1 MNLMTA
7 CPRYD
12 KCSAPICPLDP
23 DWRVRT
29 HLPEDRVCRWLTEL
43 AKSGGETLLRQR
55 LARTMVDQIVQ
66 IAPLIRSLA
75 PANVKRAIDR
85 ASKTGS
91 RLEHHRKLACNL
103 RCGSSGCS
111 SGVATIPE
119 PIPA

>member
-1 MNLMTA
+1 MNPMTA

-23 DWRVRT
+23 DWRLRT

-43 AKSGGETLLRQR
+43 AKPGGETRLRER

-66 IAPLIRSLA
+66 IAPLIRNLA

-91 RLEHHRKLACNL
+91 TLEHHRKLARNL
-103 RCGSSGCS
+103 RHGDKSPHSGEKS
-111 SGVATIPE
+111 LDA
-119 PIPA
+119 A